1 MYLNYLMVKNFK
13 SLKELDIKF
22 TKGKNII
29 IGRNNAGKSNIIKA
43 IDLVLGES
51 NPIYK
56 NIRLDDFYFDKEKNE
71 HENYFLIYCDLRK
84 NDDEIFEGEE
94 LNEERNFFE
103 FNFSGYKPTFNY
115 LESVM
120 RIFNGEENSNGLPK
134 RKFSWKQVV
143 ESYQHFGMLFFAKR
157 DHENIDRKFLF
168 CVFDEIPESKKLYI
182 YPYYPSVKNLLIKS
196 FVMPSFRSPNEQL
209 KLNHYS
215 WAGKLFKSLINE
227 NIGEE
232 MKKIIKNLNQESDIL
247 FGNIKDKI
255 KDQIFIVGFPGTDI
269 YFQMCNDTIDDLYKN
284 IEIFVDDGFKSELSQ
299 KGTGIQSAIIIDL
312 FTFYTIYTSNKTSSI
327 LCVEEPELF
336 MHPHGCRIISKKLDS
351 FLYNNQHN
359 NEQLF
364 NQVIVTTHNVEIL
377 KGSDKRTNI
386 YIISKDG
393 NMTKFKKI
401 ELESYKH
408 LLLDNNQNE
417 LFFAEKVI
425 LCEGYDMYLLKF
437 VAEEHMPYQLDMYN
451 VSVVNVGG
459 KNNFEKYLDLVKEKL
474 KFKCA
479 ILADFDFFLRDVRR
493 DEKGNIV
500 KKANIENISRF
511 FPENRVLFEMIKDL
525 RKEIRQKYPKEFEE
539 AKSITLF
546 ENYDE
551 IILNLLLLINEL
563 KQLGIFILGGEIE
576 DLFLNEEIKE
586 HYLGKEKLSLSSIL
600 TINQDILAGK
610 KKISEIIDV
619 NPLKEVIDFIIK
631 D

>member
-84 NDDEIFEGEE
+84 NEDEIFRGEE
-94 LNEERNFFE
+94 LNEERYFYE
-103 FNFSGYKPTFNY
+103 FNFSKYRPEFSD
-115 LESVM
+115 LESII
-120 RIFNGEENSNGLPK
+120 RIFDNEENSDGLLK
-134 RKFSWKQVV
+134 RKFSLKQIV

-157 DHENIDRKFLF
+157 NQEDISRKFLF
-168 CVFDEIPESKKLYI
+168 CVFDEISESKKLYI
-182 YPYYPSVKNLLIKS
+182 YPYFPSIKNLLIKS

-215 WAGKLFKSLINE
+215 WAGKLFKSMINE
-227 NIGEE
+227 NMGEE
-232 MKKIIKNLNQESDIL
+232 MKKIMKNLNQESDIL
-247 FGNIKDKI
+247 FGNIKNKI

-351 FLYNNQHN
+351 FLYNNQYN
-359 NEQLF
+359 NEEPF

-386 YIISKDG
+386 YIISKNG

-417 LFFAEKVI
+417 LFFAEKII

-437 VAEEHMPYQLDMYN
+437 VAEEYMPYQLDMYN

-479 ILADFDFFLRDVRR
+479 ILADFDFFLRDVKR

-500 KKANIENISRF
+500 KKVNIENISRF
-511 FPENRVLFEMIKDL
+511 FPQNRDLFEMVKDL
-525 RKEIRQKYPKEFEE
+525 RKKIRQKYPKEFEE
-539 AKSITLF
+539 AKNITIF
-546 ENYDE
+546 ENDDE

-576 DLFLNEEIKE
+576 DLFLNEKIKE

-610 KKISEIIDV
+610 KKINEIIDV